1 MKIYISAPISGTS
14 DYRERFDVAERC
26 IEAKGHEGINP
37 CKLDAILKPE
47 TTSWQQYMLA
57 DLGLLRACDAVCV
70 LNGWERSRGCR
81 QEVEEAK
88 RNGMKIYKGVDM
100 IPRKEADD
108 TNNA

>member
-47 TTSWQQYMLA
+47 TTS
-57 DLGLLRACDAVCV
+57 
-70 LNGWERSRGCR
+70 
-81 QEVEEAK
+81 
-88 RNGMKIYKGVDM
+88 
-100 IPRKEADD
+100 
-108 TNNA
+108 